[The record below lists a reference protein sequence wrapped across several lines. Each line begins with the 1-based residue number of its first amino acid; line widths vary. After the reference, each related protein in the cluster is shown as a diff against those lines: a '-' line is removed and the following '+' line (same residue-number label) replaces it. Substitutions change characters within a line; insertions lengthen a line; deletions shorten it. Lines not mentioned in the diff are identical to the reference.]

1 MCRHRERPQRSLQ
14 VWGFDVSK
22 QVVSAGAAHVCGMP
36 LCSFLV
42 HLLDHC
48 SDVQAEAGKHWQRQ
62 LVHGAGIVIAI
73 LASETGKQA
82 VSQCAW

>member
-36 LCSFLV
+36 LSSIMAQIL
-42 HLLDHC
+42 
-48 SDVQAEAGKHWQRQ
+48 QAQAGKQWQTHVVR
-62 LVHGAGIVIAI
+62 GAGIIIAI
-73 LASETGKQA
+73 LASETGKQTR
-82 VSQCAW
+82 SQCAW